1 MGVLCNRLQKNNFFY
16 KILDRLWKRLHNDY
30 HKLKISGGNRNEKM
44 AKGITW

>member
-1 MGVLCNRLQKNNFFY
+1 MFSAIVCKKLKKFY
-16 KILDRLWKRLHNDY
+16 KTLDRLWKRLHNDY

>member
-1 MGVLCNRLQKNNFFY
+1 MQSFAKKIIFFY